1 MTGPL
6 DPPSAYEADDTRHPL
21 REEWLVL
28 QLAAYV
34 GDDGELSDVHLCD
47 VDGARLAA
55 LADLDPRAGEAVFAL
70 LARELHRLTAKFHA
84 LPLREQ
90 ERQVAAKDAS

>member
-21 REEWLVL
+21 RGEEVIL
-28 QLAAYV
+28 QIVATV
-34 GDDGELSDVHLCD
+34 GDDGELNDVHLCD
-47 VDGARLAA
+47 VHGAF
-55 LADLDPRAGEAVFAL
+55 LADLTGLDPRAGEAVFAL

-90 ERQVAAKDAS
+90 ERRLAAKDAS